1 MIWYLAIS
9 TLPEPLKHGILV
21 QFGDCLLCQLFLV
34 GKAYSL
40 KFDLIYAL
48 ELINQDDL
56 RVKLVLFLLHY

>member
-9 TLPEPLKHGILV
+9 ALSEPLKHGILV
-21 QFGDCLLCQLFLV
+21 QLRDCLLCQLFLV

-48 ELINQDDL
+48 ELINQ
-56 RVKLVLFLLHY
+56 